1 MSLLIGIEGTVERSA
16 ARITLTAKETAI
28 TASNRPQADSPGA
41 PQVSPG
47 AAEVSPGAA
56 AVQPARTVGE
66 LGEFGLIAL
75 VNAGRTHTPG
85 VLLGPGD
92 DAAVIAAPEGRFVV
106 TTDMLVQ
113 DRHFRT
119 DWSSPM
125 DIGRK
130 AIAQNAADVVAMGA
144 VPSGFVVGLGCPS
157 ETPVEFVRELA
168 DGMWAEA
175 GRAGASIAGGD
186 MVRSPMLIISV
197 TAFGDPRR
205 APIRLSGARP
215 GDVVAVA
222 GKLGWSGA
230 GLAVLSAGADHA
242 YAGADDPHAG
252 ELVEEFADVVAAHRV
267 PQPPYHAVLDLP
279 DTAEITALTDVS
291 DGLLADLGHIAESSG
306 VAIDLDTATLA
317 APELEAVGKALGVN
331 PLDWILAGGEDHA
344 FAATFADSGDL
355 PEGWVR
361 IGQVRPGSGVTVD
374 GTPRTGLGGWESFS

>member
-1 MSLLIGIEGTVERSA
+1 M
-16 ARITLTAKETAI
+16 
-28 TASNRPQADSPGA
+28 
-41 PQVSPG
+41 
-47 AAEVSPGAA
+47 
-56 AVQPARTVGE
+56 GE

-75 VNAGRTHTPG
+75 VNQGRTQTPG

-119 DWSSPM
+119 DWSSAH

-144 VPSGFVVGLGCPS
+144 VPSAFVVGLGCPS
-157 ETPVEFVRELA
+157 DTPVEFVRALA
-168 DGMWAEA
+168 DGLWAEA

-186 MVRSPMLIISV
+186 MVRSPLLIISV

-205 APIRLSGARP
+205 APIKLSGARP
-215 GDVVAVA
+215 GDVAAVA
-222 GKLGWSGA
+222 GRLGWSAA
-230 GLAVLSAGADHA
+230 GLAVLTAGADVA
-242 YAGADDPHAG
+242 
-252 ELVEEFADVVAAHRV
+252 EFADVVAAHRV
-267 PQPPYHAVLDLP
+267 PRPPYEAVLELP

-306 VAIDLDTATLA
+306 VAIDLAAATLTDPGLA
-317 APELEAVGKALGVN
+317 AVGKALGVN
-331 PLDWILAGGEDHA
+331 PLDWILTGGEDHA
-344 FAATFADSGDL
+344 FAATFADSGDV

-361 IGQVRPGSGVTVD
+361 IGQVRAGAGVTVD
-374 GTPRTGLGGWESFS
+374 GTLRSGPAGWESFA

>member
-1 MSLLIGIEGTVERSA
+1 MCASSRCAARLLVVDCGFEGTVERSA
-16 ARITLTAKETAI
+16 ARITLAPKETAI
-28 TASNRPQADSPGA
+28 TTASDPQSVPA
-41 PQVSPG
+41 
-47 AAEVSPGAA
+47 
-56 AVQPARTVGE
+56 ARTVGE

-75 VNAGRTHTPG
+75 VNAGRTQTPG

-119 DWSSPM
+119 DWSSPQE
-125 DIGRK
+125 IGRK
-130 AIAQNAADVVAMGA
+130 AIAQNTADVVAMGA
-144 VPSGFVVGLGCPS
+144 VPSAFVVGLGCPA
-157 ETPVEFVRELA
+157 ETPVEFVRALA

-186 MVRSPMLIISV
+186 MVRSPLIVISV

-222 GKLGWSGA
+222 GPLGHSGA
-230 GLAVLSAGADHA
+230 GFAVLSAGT
-242 YAGADDPHAG
+242 AGKP
-252 ELVEEFADVVAAHRV
+252 EFADVVAAHRV
-267 PQPPYHAVLDLP
+267 PRPPYDAVLELP

-291 DGLLADLGHIAESSG
+291 DGLLADLGHIAESSR
-306 VAIDLDTATLA
+306 VSIDLESAALA
-317 APELEAVGKALGVN
+317 DPELEAVGKALGVS

-344 FAATFADSGDL
+344 FAATFADSSEV
-355 PEGWVR
+355 PEGWRRVGR
-361 IGQVRPGSGVTVD
+361 VVAGEGVTVD
-374 GTPRTGLGGWESFS
+374 GTSRTGPAGWDSFV

>member
-1 MSLLIGIEGTVERSA
+1 M
-16 ARITLTAKETAI
+16 
-28 TASNRPQADSPGA
+28 TASSTPQSGPGA
-41 PQVSPG
+41 Q
-47 AAEVSPGAA
+47 
-56 AVQPARTVGE
+56 TVGE

-75 VNAGRTHTPG
+75 VNAGRTQTPG

-119 DWSSPM
+119 DWSSPH

-144 VPSGFVVGLGCPS
+144 VPSAFVVGLGCPS
-157 ETPVEFVRELA
+157 DTPVEFVRELN
-168 DGMWAEA
+168 DGLWAEA
-175 GRAGASIAGGD
+175 ARAGASIAGGD

-230 GLAVLSAGADHA
+230 GLAVLTAAADR
-242 YAGADDPHAG
+242 GGDLLD
-252 ELVEEFADVVAAHRV
+252 EFADVVAVHRV
-267 PQPPYHAVLDLP
+267 PQPPYEAVLELP
-279 DTAEITALTDVS
+279 DTVEITALTDVS

-306 VAIDLDTATLA
+306 VAIDLETAALA
-317 APELEAVGKALGVN
+317 VPELESVGKALGVN

-344 FAATFADSGDL
+344 FAATFADTGDL
-355 PEGWVR
+355 PEGWIRVGR
-361 IGQVRPGSGVTVD
+361 VLAGSGVTVD
-374 GTPRTGLGGWESFS
+374 GTPRSGLTGWESFA

>member
-1 MSLLIGIEGTVERSA
+1 M
-16 ARITLTAKETAI
+16 
-28 TASNRPQADSPGA
+28 
-41 PQVSPG
+41 
-47 AAEVSPGAA
+47 
-56 AVQPARTVGE
+56 GE
-66 LGEFGLIAL
+66 LGEFALIAL
-75 VNAGRTHTPG
+75 VNAGRTQTPG

-119 DWSSPM
+119 DWSSPH

-144 VPSGFVVGLGCPS
+144 VPSAFVVGLGCPS
-157 ETPVEFVRELA
+157 DTPVEFVRALA

-186 MVRSPMLIISV
+186 MVRSPILIVSV

-205 APIRLSGARP
+205 APIRLTGARP
-215 GDVVAVA
+215 GDLVAVA

-230 GLAVLSAGADHA
+230 GLAVLSAEIERPELGAPV
-242 YAGADDPHAG
+242 G
-252 ELVEEFADVVAAHRV
+252 EFADVVAVHRV
-267 PQPPYHAVLDLP
+267 PQPPYDAVLELP
-279 DTAEITALTDVS
+279 DSAEITALTDVS

-306 VAIDLDTATLA
+306 VAIDLESAALA
-317 APELEAVGKALGVN
+317 DPELEVVGKALGVN
-331 PLDWILAGGEDHA
+331 PLDWILTGGEDHA

-361 IGQVRPGSGVTVD
+361 IGRVRAGSGVTVD
-374 GTPRTGLGGWESFS
+374 GTSRTGPAGWESFA